1 VTLSPA
7 TIYQTAHGP
16 SLYVRTEQR
25 PGDDHPHHLFV
36 RAAKRVVLQHWTDTV
51 PPEAE
56 LVVDRE
62 GRKQANEERWLRLA
76 AEHECQILA
85 GLLKKACSML
95 PPERASALRA
105 EYLTTR
111 PTKEQS

>member
-7 TIYQTAHGP
+7 TVYQTAHGP
-16 SLYVRTEQR
+16 SLYIRTEQR

-36 RAAKRVVLQHWTDTV
+36 HVDKRMVFQHWTDTE

-56 LVVDRE
+56 LIIDSD
-62 GRKQANEERWLRLA
+62 GRRQAEQEKWLRLA

-85 GLLKKACSML
+85 GLLKKACAML
-95 PPERASALRA
+95 PQERADALRA

-111 PTKEQS
+111 PSKEDK